1 MQPPELPILVYDT
14 ETTGTS
20 GNAAMIE
27 LAARWLGGEHHYE
40 NIVLKCRPHDGAEIS
55 PFALQANGYS
65 RDEIMS
71 WPEPA
76 VIAAQLHEWICATA
90 PAHELVRSAAYNA
103 AFDDRFLR
111 GFFSRHVP
119 SGHTIVGNL
128 FDIPHCIMQS
138 KTHSTKAA
146 WPDYKTRFGSAK
158 LVDVYRGLF
167 RRNYD
172 NAHNALPDVDAA
184 IHVFLA
190 ADFATT
196 STYSTLH
203 HLIPQ

>member
-1 MQPPELPILVYDT
+1 MQPPELPVLVYDT

-27 LAARWLGGEHHYE
+27 LAARWLGGEHNGEH
-40 NIVLKCRPHDGAEIS
+40 IVVRCAPHDGAEIS
-55 PFALQANGYS
+55 PFALQANGY
-65 RDEIMS
+65 RKDEILS
-71 WPEPA
+71 WPAPRDAA
-76 VIAAQLHEWICATA
+76 VTLVDWLNMTA
-90 PAHELVRSAAYNA
+90 PPGELIRTAAYNA

-111 GFFSRHVP
+111 GFFSRHLDG
-119 SGHTIVGNL
+119 GHTLVGSM
-128 FDIPHCIMQS
+128 FDTPHCVMQS

-146 WPDYKTRFGSAK
+146 WPDYKSRFGSAK

-167 RRNYD
+167 KRNYD
-172 NAHNALPDVDAA
+172 SAHNALPDVDAT

-203 HLIPQ
+203 HMMP

>member
-1 MQPPELPILVYDT
+1 MRC
-14 ETTGTS
+14 
-20 GNAAMIE
+20 A
-27 LAARWLGGEHHYE
+27 
-40 NIVLKCRPHDGAEIS
+40 PHDDAEIS
-55 PFALQANGYS
+55 PFALQANGYTRHEIGS
-65 RDEIMS
+65 WQPPRDAA
-71 WPEPA
+71 A
-76 VIAAQLHEWICATA
+76 VLLDWLNVTA
-90 PAHELVRSAAYNA
+90 PAGELIRTAAYNA

-111 GFFSRHVP
+111 GFFSRHVVG
-119 SGHTIVGNL
+119 GHTLVGNM
-128 FDIPHCIMQS
+128 FDAPHCVMQS

-167 RRNYD
+167 KRNYT
-172 NAHNALPDVDAA
+172 NAHNALPDVDAM

-203 HLIPQ
+203 HMIPS